1 MNRAGRR
8 RTLGSE
14 FKAAQR
20 AKRLEKRAHGMTPAE
35 AREALGK
42 WAAMTGR
49 SQDEVDA
56 LNGRGAMALNIR
68 KLFNDNCG
76 DGAQYVESEF
86 VPGGEGQFDKLQ
98 LRFRMVPEGR
108 IFNLDHTFR
117 ESGPAAFEAGVLK
130 LADIAKNIRD
140 HLKPNEGMNGQAPG
154 RSN

>member
-1 MNRAGRR
+1 MNRAARR
-8 RTLGSE
+8 RAQRGQ
-14 FKAAQR
+14 FKAVQA

-35 AREALGK
+35 ARQALGE
-42 WAAMTGR
+42 WAALTGR

-56 LNGRGAMALNIR
+56 LNGKGAMALNVR

-76 DGAQYVESEF
+76 AGARYVESEF
-86 VPGGEGQFDKLQ
+86 IPGGEGVFDKLQ

-130 LADIAKNIRD
+130 LAAIARDIRD
-140 HLKPNEGMNGQAPG
+140 HIKPGPVNGHRP
-154 RSN
+154 N